1 MAAQKGR
8 LMVLKIGDGA
18 GSETFTTIGGLRSNT
33 ITINNEEVDITNK
46 DSAGW
51 KELLENAGV
60 KSVSMSA
67 SGVFKDDAQIDL
79 VNTRMIAGTIGNFQL
94 VLSNGDYYQGAF
106 QINSFERT
114 GEYNGAEMFS
124 ISLTS
129 SGAVAFTAA

>member
-18 GSETFTTIGGLRSNT
+18 GSETFSTIGGLRSNS

-60 KSVSMSA
+60 KSVALSA
-67 SGVFKDDAQIDL
+67 SGVFKDDTAINL
-79 VNTRMIAGTIGNFQL
+79 ANTNMIAGTIGNFQL
-94 VLSNGDYYQGAF
+94 VLGNGDYYQGL
-106 QINSFERT
+106 SK
-114 GEYNGAEMFS
+114 S
-124 ISLTS
+124 
-129 SGAVAFTAA
+129 TALSAQGNIMGLKCSPFP